1 MFTRVAWHVQGRS
14 SHVLHVNGQVL
25 VCVRAY
31 TTHELGA
38 VRNSWRAR
46 IPGRRP
52 AGRPAALHQ
61 EFLKNTRV
69 PWRGK
74 REEPGTSHCRRSSC
88 AVFSATQQ
96 VVEGHPSNFHTLTH
110 THSLFHLQ
118 LVAMRSPLLRVCCAG
133 DPSGGRCTAGA
144 ETVNTDDDDS
154 AEQKEDLRYGT
165 PSQRVRHSAEP

>member
-14 SHVLHVNGQVL
+14 SHVRHVNGQVL

-31 TTHELGA
+31 TTYELGA

-46 IPGRRP
+46 IPGWRP
-52 AGRPAALHQ
+52 AGRPRSTRN
-61 EFLKNTRV
+61 FSKTRV
-69 PWRGK
+69 FPGEERG
-74 REEPGTSHCRRSSC
+74 RSKERLTPVAP
-88 AVFSATQQ
+88 AVPFSP
-96 VVEGHPSNFHTLTH
+96 PSSRWSKGIPVTFTHSH

-118 LVAMRSPLLRVCCAG
+118 LVAMRSPLFRLCCAG
-133 DPSGGRCTAGA
+133 DPSGGRSTAGA
-144 ETVNTDDDDS
+144 ESVNTDDDDS

>member
-1 MFTRVAWHVQGRS
+1 M
-14 SHVLHVNGQVL
+14 
-25 VCVRAY
+25 CVRAY

-46 IPGRRP
+46 IPGWRP
-52 AGRPAALHQ
+52 GRPAALHQ

-69 PWRGK
+69 LWRGK
-74 REEPGTSHCRRSSC
+74 RAERGTSHCRRSSC

-96 VVEGHPSNFHTLTH
+96 VVEGYPSNFHTLTH

-118 LVAMRSPLLRVCCAG
+118 LVAMRSPLLRLCCAG

-144 ETVNTDDDDS
+144 ESVNTDDDDG